1 MAPVLA
7 AGCESTESDSVVP
20 AAPAAIAV
28 TTAPAIERPVTR
40 FIGVSGTLMAA
51 EEADVAAEIAGRVI
65 DTPVERGTRVGAN
78 ADLVRIAATET
89 AAQAQEAEANAAQIE
104 ARLGMGGGAAFD
116 IERVPEVANARAAAA
131 QGRADF
137 DRTQMLMDRKL
148 VSQSEFEQRKTQS
161 DAAERQYDVARNG
174 AVQQYQSLLAARARV
189 TIARK
194 ALADTAV
201 RAPFAGVVAQRFV
214 SVGDYVVR
222 GTKVAVVMRTNPLR
236 VELTVPEQYISAV
249 AVGRPVT
256 FAVDAYPGETFTGGV
271 RYVSPALSVDSR
283 ALIVEAIVPNETGAL
298 KPGFFVTARIEQVA
312 GPPGIVVPAAA
323 VRISAGTA
331 RVFVVAGDKVEERI
345 VTVGQAVGDLVEI
358 PSGLKPGDIVAT
370 SKVAQLTDG
379 VRIAAGR

>member
-1 MAPVLA
+1 MAPVLV
-7 AGCESTESDSVVP
+7 AGCDATETDSAVT
-20 AAPAAIAV
+20 AAPAPIGI
-28 TTAPAIERPVTR
+28 TTASAIERPVTR
-40 FIGVSGTLMAA
+40 FISVSGTLTAE
-51 EEADVAAEIAGRVI
+51 EEADVAAEVAGRVI
-65 DTPVERGTRVGAN
+65 ATPVERGTRVAAN

-104 ARLGMGGGAAFD
+104 ARLGMSGGAAFE

-161 DAAERQYDVARNG
+161 DAAARQYDVARNG
-174 AVQQYQSLLAARARV
+174 AEQQYQSLLAARARV

-331 RVFVVAGDKVEERI
+331 RVFVVTGDHVEERI
-345 VTVGQAVGDLVEI
+345 VTVGQPVGDLVEI
-358 PSGLKPGDIVAT
+358 PSGLTPGDIVAT

-379 VRIAAGR
+379 VRVAAGR